1 MVELKIFKTTQT
13 SKYLRHSSPC
23 KKNAGISFLQDRVFT
38 PGDPLPV
45 LHPKPGMC
53 QATGLADFWLFM
65 QILMVAQ
72 LVKNLPAMQET
83 GFNSWVRKIPWKR
96 DRLPT
101 PVFSGFPGGSAGKES
116 ACNVE
121 DLCSIPG
128 LGRSPGEGNS
138 YPLHYSGLENSKDCI
153 VHGVAK
159 SQTQLSNFQSLIFR
173 SRIWGKDR
181 DWRVCQVNL
190 GCS

>member
-83 GFNSWVRKIPWKR
+83 GFNSWVRKIPWSRKCIFTPIF
-96 DRLPT
+96 LPGELHRQRNLVCYS
-101 PVFSGFPGGSAGKES
+101 PQGCKES
-116 ACNVE
+116 DTTE
-121 DLCSIPG
+121 RLTPDYLPSISYSQPSLSLNHG
-128 LGRSPGEGNS
+128 HGSLRFLQWLSAPSPI
-138 YPLHYSGLENSKDCI
+138 YS
-153 VHGVAK
+153 
-159 SQTQLSNFQSLIFR
+159 SLI
-173 SRIWGKDR
+173 S
-181 DWRVCQVNL
+181 
-190 GCS
+190 